1 MARIKRF
8 EQKYKYKAD
17 AIINQQ
23 KELRARSLFQKGAA
37 RIVNSNVAMH
47 NIFILWWLYLKT
59 NFGANIDTNSI
70 AKRI

>member
-1 MARIKRF
+1 VNFVARIKRF

-23 KELRARSLFQKGAA
+23 KELRARSLYQKGVA

-47 NIFILWWLYLKT
+47 NIFILW
-59 NFGANIDTNSI
+59 
-70 AKRI
+70 